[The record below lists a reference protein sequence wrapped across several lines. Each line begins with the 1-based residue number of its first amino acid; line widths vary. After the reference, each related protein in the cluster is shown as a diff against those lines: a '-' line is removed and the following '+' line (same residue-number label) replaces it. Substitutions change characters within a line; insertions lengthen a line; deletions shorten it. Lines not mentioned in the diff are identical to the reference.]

1 MAGAGTG
8 NVMTRLHLPLQT
20 GDLSDFARGL
30 ARQLGDAS
38 PSHLALM
45 NMLARSAGFQ
55 NVQHLRAS
63 RAAERRLANRVAP
76 TPTDHRLVERAL
88 PQFDPAGRL
97 LRWPSRQSVQ
107 TLALWA
113 IWAALPAGV
122 LIQEQDINKMLLH
135 EHAFGDP
142 AMLRRT
148 MISVGLLSRKTDGT
162 DYQRIEREP
171 PSEAKVLIGIITER
185 RRSRPRRQ
193 DHTDSFPVQPNG
205 L

>member
-8 NVMTRLHLPLQT
+8 NVMSRQYLPLQT

-55 NVQHLRAS
+55 NVQHLRAC
-63 RAAERRLANRVAP
+63 RAAERRLEKRVEH
-76 TPTDHRLVERAL
+76 TPTDHRLVERTL
-88 PQFDPAGRL
+88 HQFDLSGRL
-97 LRWPSRQSVQ
+97 VQWPSRRSVQ

-113 IWAALPAGV
+113 IWAALPAGL
-122 LIQEQDINKMLLH
+122 LIREQDINSALLH

-142 AMLRRT
+142 ATIRRT
-148 MISVGLLSRKTDGT
+148 MISAGLLTRKADGT
-162 DYQRIEREP
+162 DYRRIEREP
-171 PSEAKVLIGIITER
+171 SSEAKVLIGIITER
-185 RRSRPRRQ
+185 RRGRLSSPDQAGRVR
-193 DHTDSFPVQPNG
+193 VQQQG
-205 L
+205 Q

>member
-1 MAGAGTG
+1 
-8 NVMTRLHLPLQT
+8 
-20 GDLSDFARGL
+20 
-30 ARQLGDAS
+30 
-38 PSHLALM
+38 M

-63 RAAERRLANRVAP
+63 RAAERRLANRVEP
-76 TPTDHRLVERAL
+76 SPTDHRLVERAL
-88 PQFDPAGRL
+88 HQFDPSGRL

-122 LIQEQDINKMLLH
+122 LIREQDINKVLLH

-148 MISVGLLSRKTDGT
+148 MISAGLLTRKADGT

-171 PSEAKVLIGIITER
+171 PSEAKVLIRIITER
-185 RRSRPRRQ
+185 RRSRTRRQ
-193 DHTDSFPVQPNG
+193 DHADTFQVQPYG
-205 L
+205 P

>member
-1 MAGAGTG
+1 
-8 NVMTRLHLPLQT
+8 MTRLHLPLQT

-45 NMLARSAGFQ
+45 NMLARSAGFR
-55 NVQHLRAS
+55 NVQHLRAC

-76 TPTDHRLVERAL
+76 IPTDHRLVERAL
-88 PQFDPAGRL
+88 HQFDPFGRL

-113 IWAALPAGV
+113 IWAVLPAGLPV
-122 LIQEQDINKMLLH
+122 REQDINTALLH
-135 EHAFGDP
+135 EHLFGDP

-148 MISVGLLSRKTDGT
+148 MISAGLLTRKADGT

-171 PSEAKVLIGIITER
+171 PPEAKVLIGLITER
-185 RRSRPRRQ
+185 RRGRLSRDNQADRFRMQ
-193 DHTDSFPVQPNG
+193 TQG